1 MFLYL
6 RCFVSSDRQK
16 LKGHRA
22 SDLCWE
28 ASTQCIYHLRSRG
41 SWICQMQSVINA
53 AFFRNLRED
62 FYITSFVM
70 KEFLFL
76 VLEAKV
82 CFWCWGMD
90 ELAEALRYEMIKLNQ
105 LGKLFTQLLCMT
117 NKAKKKRSLLKA
129 LWQGK
134 KREEPFASMAMTA
147 TATVAALSGLYA
159 FCKLCAHHPLWP
171 LPSAIL
177 THWMSW
183 MPWHAGMRALR

>member
-105 LGKLFTQLLCMT
+105 LGKLFTQLLCIT
-117 NKAKKKRSLLKA
+117 NKAQKKKASSRPY
-129 LWQGK
+129 GEG
-134 KREEPFASMAMTA
+134 KREKSHLHRWRWQPQPQSP
-147 TATVAALSGLYA
+147 LCLA
-159 FCKLCAHHPLWP
+159 FMPSVNFVHIICCGHCP
-171 LPSAIL
+171 LPF
-177 THWMSW
+177 
-183 MPWHAGMRALR
+183 